1 MNNWVKSIRLL
12 TLVAVTAIAL
22 AACGDKRDEA
32 SNAGAGNSGT
42 ESTQTNTSEH
52 MENQGD
58 EDKLS
63 GTIEID
69 GSSTVYPMIEAIA
82 EEFGKEHGNVRVS
95 VGTSGTG
102 GGFKRFVGGEIAIS
116 NASRPIK
123 DKEAEEAKA
132 NGIEY
137 VELTVAYDGLPI
149 VVNKDNSWV
158 DNITLDEL
166 KKIYEP
172 NSKVKT
178 WADVREGWPNEE
190 IKIYSPGADHGTF
203 DYFTEEINGKAKESR
218 NDGQIT
224 FSADTNAI
232 VQGVAGDKNAIGYF
246 GYSFFEE
253 NQDKLKLVPV
263 DNGTATVAPT
273 IDAIKDGSYAPLSRP
288 LLIYV
293 SKKQMEKP
301 EVKAYVEY
309 CLMTAGSIAEEVG
322 YVPLPQEKYDEQL
335 NQLT

>member
-1 MNNWVKSIRLL
+1 MKKWGKQIMLL
-12 TLVAVTAIAL
+12 TLVAVMAFAL
-22 AACGDKRDEA
+22 AACGGKKEDT
-32 SNAGAGNSGT
+32 SNAGAGNTGT
-42 ESTQTNTSEH
+42 ESTQTNTANNT
-52 MENQGD
+52 ENQGS

-69 GSSTVYPMIEAIA
+69 GSSTVYPMTEAIA
-82 EEFGKEHGNVRVS
+82 EEFGKEHGDVRVS

-102 GGFKRFVGGEIAIS
+102 GGFKRFIAGETAIS

-123 DKEAEEAKA
+123 DKEAEDAKA
-132 NGIEY
+132 NGVEY
-137 VELTVAYDGLPI
+137 LELTVAYDGLSI

-158 DNITLDEL
+158 DKITLDEL

-203 DYFTEEINGKAKESR
+203 DYFTEEINGKAQESR

-273 IDAIKDGSYAPLSRP
+273 LDTIKDGSYAPLSRP

-309 CLMTAGSIAEEVG
+309 YLKTAGSIAEEVG

-335 NQLT
+335 NQLK

>member
-1 MNNWVKSIRLL
+1 MLL
-12 TLVAVTAIAL
+12 TLVAVMAFAL
-22 AACGDKRDEA
+22 AACGGKKEET
-32 SNAGAGNSGT
+32 SNAAGNSGT
-42 ESTQTNTSEH
+42 ESTQTNTANNT
-52 MENQGD
+52 ENQGS

-69 GSSTVYPMIEAIA
+69 GSSTVYPMTEAIA
-82 EEFGKEHGNVRVS
+82 EEFGKEHSAVRVS

-102 GGFKRFVGGEIAIS
+102 GGFKRFIAGETAIS

-123 DKEAEEAKA
+123 DKEAEDAKA

-137 VELTVAYDGLPI
+137 LELTVAYDGLSI
-149 VVNKDNSWV
+149 VVNKDNTWV
-158 DNITLDEL
+158 DKITLDEL

-203 DYFTEEINGKAKESR
+203 DYFTEEINGKAQESR

-232 VQGVAGDKNAIGYF
+232 VQGVAGDKNALGYF

-273 IDAIKDGSYAPLSRP
+273 LETIKDGSYSPLSRP

-293 SKKQMEKP
+293 SKKHLEKP

-309 CLMTAGSIAEEVG
+309 YLQTAGSIAEEVG

-335 NQLT
+335 NQLK

>member
-1 MNNWVKSIRLL
+1 LKKWGKQIMLL
-12 TLVAVTAIAL
+12 TLVAVMAFAL
-22 AACGDKRDEA
+22 AACGGKKEET
-32 SNAGAGNSGT
+32 SNAAGNSGT
-42 ESTQTNTSEH
+42 ESTQTNTANNT
-52 MENQGD
+52 ENQGS

-69 GSSTVYPMIEAIA
+69 GSSTVYPMTEAIA
-82 EEFGKEHGNVRVS
+82 EEFGKEHSAVRVS

-102 GGFKRFVGGEIAIS
+102 GGFKRFIAGETAIS

-123 DKEAEEAKA
+123 DKEAEDAKA

-137 VELTVAYDGLPI
+137 LELTVAYDGLSI
-149 VVNKDNSWV
+149 VVNKDNTWV
-158 DNITLDEL
+158 DKITLDEL

-203 DYFTEEINGKAKESR
+203 DYFTEEINGKAQESR

-232 VQGVAGDKNAIGYF
+232 VQGVAGDKNALGYF

-273 IDAIKDGSYAPLSRP
+273 LETIKDGSYSPLSRP

-293 SKKQMEKP
+293 SKKHLEKP

-309 CLMTAGSIAEEVG
+309 YLQTAGSIAEEVG

-335 NQLT
+335 NQLK

>member
-1 MNNWVKSIRLL
+1 MKKWGKQIMLL
-12 TLVAVTAIAL
+12 TLVAVMAFAL
-22 AACGDKRDEA
+22 AACGGKKEET
-32 SNAGAGNSGT
+32 SNAAGNSGT
-42 ESTQTNTSEH
+42 ESTQTNTANNT
-52 MENQGD
+52 ENQGS

-69 GSSTVYPMIEAIA
+69 GSSTVYPMTEAIA
-82 EEFGKEHGNVRVS
+82 EEFGKEHSAVRVS

-102 GGFKRFVGGEIAIS
+102 GGFKRFIAGETAIS

-123 DKEAEEAKA
+123 DKEAEDAKA

-137 VELTVAYDGLPI
+137 LELTVAYDGLSI
-149 VVNKDNSWV
+149 VVNKDNTWV
-158 DNITLDEL
+158 DKITLDEL

-203 DYFTEEINGKAKESR
+203 DYFTEEINGKAQESR

-232 VQGVAGDKNAIGYF
+232 VQGVAGDKNALGYF

-273 IDAIKDGSYAPLSRP
+273 LETIKDGSYSPLSRP

-293 SKKQMEKP
+293 SKKHLEKP

-309 CLMTAGSIAEEVG
+309 YLQTAGSIAEEVG

-335 NQLT
+335 NQLK

>member
-1 MNNWVKSIRLL
+1 MKKWGKQIMLL
-12 TLVAVTAIAL
+12 TLVAVMAFAL
-22 AACGDKRDEA
+22 AACG
-32 SNAGAGNSGT
+32 GNTGT
-42 ESTQTNTSEH
+42 ESTQTNTDIGS
-52 MENQGD
+52 

-69 GSSTVYPMIEAIA
+69 GSSTVYPMTEAIA
-82 EEFGKEHGNVRVS
+82 EEFGKEHSAVRVS

-102 GGFKRFVGGEIAIS
+102 GGFKRFSAGEIAIS

-123 DKEAEEAKA
+123 DKEAEDAKA

-137 VELTVAYDGLPI
+137 LELTVAYDGLSI

-158 DNITLDEL
+158 DKITIDEL

-203 DYFTEEINGKAKESR
+203 DYFTEEINGKAQESR

-232 VQGVAGDKNAIGYF
+232 VQGVAGDKNALGYF

-263 DNGTATVAPT
+263 DNGTAIVTPT
-273 IDAIKDGSYAPLSRP
+273 LDTIKDGSYSPLSRP
-288 LLIYV
+288 LLVYV
-293 SKKQMEKP
+293 SKNQMEKP

-309 CLMTAGSIAEEVG
+309 YLKTAGSIAEEVG

-335 NQLT
+335 NQLK

>member
-1 MNNWVKSIRLL
+1 MKKWGKQIMLL
-12 TLVAVTAIAL
+12 TLVAVMAFAL
-22 AACGDKRDEA
+22 AACGGKKEDT
-32 SNAGAGNSGT
+32 SNAAGNTGT
-42 ESTQTNTSEH
+42 ESTQTNTANNT
-52 MENQGD
+52 ENQGS

-69 GSSTVYPMIEAIA
+69 GSSTVYPMTEAIA
-82 EEFGKEHGNVRVS
+82 EEFGKEHGDVRVS

-102 GGFKRFVGGEIAIS
+102 GGFKRFIAGETAIS

-123 DKEAEEAKA
+123 DKEAEDAKA
-132 NGIEY
+132 NGVEY
-137 VELTVAYDGLPI
+137 LELTVAYDGLSI

-158 DNITLDEL
+158 DKITLDEL

-203 DYFTEEINGKAKESR
+203 DYFTEEINGKAQESR

-273 IDAIKDGSYAPLSRP
+273 LDTIKDGSYAPLSRP

-309 CLMTAGSIAEEVG
+309 YLKTAGNIAEEVG

-335 NQLT
+335 NQLK

>member
-1 MNNWVKSIRLL
+1 MLL
-12 TLVAVTAIAL
+12 TLVAVMAFAL
-22 AACGDKRDEA
+22 AACGGKKEDT
-32 SNAGAGNSGT
+32 SNAGAGNTGT
-42 ESTQTNTSEH
+42 ESTQTNTANNT
-52 MENQGD
+52 ENQGS

-69 GSSTVYPMIEAIA
+69 GSSTVYPMTEAIA
-82 EEFGKEHGNVRVS
+82 EEFGKEHGDVRVS

-102 GGFKRFVGGEIAIS
+102 GGFKRFIAGETAIS

-123 DKEAEEAKA
+123 DKEAEDAKA

-137 VELTVAYDGLPI
+137 LELTVAYDGLSI

-158 DNITLDEL
+158 DKITLDEL

-203 DYFTEEINGKAKESR
+203 DYFTEEINGKAQESR

-273 IDAIKDGSYAPLSRP
+273 LDTIKDGSYAPLSRP

-293 SKKQMEKP
+293 SKKHMEKP

-309 CLMTAGSIAEEVG
+309 YLKTAGSIAEEVG

-335 NQLT
+335 NQLK

>member
-1 MNNWVKSIRLL
+1 MKKWGKQIMLL
-12 TLVAVTAIAL
+12 TLVAVMAFTL
-22 AACGDKRDEA
+22 AACGGKKDDT
-32 SNAGAGNSGT
+32 SNASAGNTGT
-42 ESTQTNTSEH
+42 DSTQTNTANNT
-52 MENQGD
+52 ENQGS

-69 GSSTVYPMIEAIA
+69 GSSTVYPMTEAIA
-82 EEFGKEHGNVRVS
+82 EEFGKEHSAVRVS

-102 GGFKRFVGGEIAIS
+102 GGFKRFAAGETAIS

-123 DKEAEEAKA
+123 DKEAEDAKA

-137 VELTVAYDGLPI
+137 LELTVAYDGLSI
-149 VVNKDNSWV
+149 VVNKDNAWV
-158 DNITLDEL
+158 DKITLDEL

-203 DYFTEEINGKAKESR
+203 DYFTEEINGKAQESR

-263 DNGTATVAPT
+263 DNGTATVTPT
-273 IDAIKDGSYAPLSRP
+273 LDTIKDGSYSPLSRP

-309 CLMTAGSIAEEVG
+309 YLTTAGSIAEEVG

-335 NQLT
+335 NQLK

>member
-1 MNNWVKSIRLL
+1 MKKWGKQIMLL
-12 TLVAVTAIAL
+12 TLVAVMAFAL
-22 AACGDKRDEA
+22 AACGGKKEET
-32 SNAGAGNSGT
+32 SNAAGNSGT
-42 ESTQTNTSEH
+42 ESTQTNTANNT
-52 MENQGD
+52 ENQGS

-69 GSSTVYPMIEAIA
+69 GSSTVYPMTEAIA
-82 EEFGKEHGNVRVS
+82 EEFGKEHSAVRVS

-102 GGFKRFVGGEIAIS
+102 GGFKRFIAGETAIS

-123 DKEAEEAKA
+123 DKEAEDAKA

-137 VELTVAYDGLPI
+137 LELTVAYDGLSI
-149 VVNKDNSWV
+149 VVNKDNTWV
-158 DNITLDEL
+158 DKITLDEL

-203 DYFTEEINGKAKESR
+203 DYFTEEINGKAQESR

-273 IDAIKDGSYAPLSRP
+273 LETIKDGSYSPLSRP

-293 SKKQMEKP
+293 SKKHLEKP

-309 CLMTAGSIAEEVG
+309 YLQTAGSIAEEVG

-335 NQLT
+335 NQLK

>member
-1 MNNWVKSIRLL
+1 MKKWGKQIMLL
-12 TLVAVTAIAL
+12 TLVAVMAFAL
-22 AACGDKRDEA
+22 AACGGKKEDT
-32 SNAGAGNSGT
+32 SNAGAGNTGT
-42 ESTQTNTSEH
+42 ESTQTNTANNT
-52 MENQGD
+52 ENQGS

-69 GSSTVYPMIEAIA
+69 GSSTVYPMTEAIA
-82 EEFGKEHGNVRVS
+82 EEFGKEHGDVRVS

-102 GGFKRFVGGEIAIS
+102 GGFKRFIAGETAIS

-123 DKEAEEAKA
+123 DKEAEDAKA
-132 NGIEY
+132 NGVEY
-137 VELTVAYDGLPI
+137 LELTVAYDGLSI

-158 DNITLDEL
+158 DKITLDEL

-172 NSKVKT
+172 NSKAKT

-203 DYFTEEINGKAKESR
+203 DYFTEEINGKAQESR

-273 IDAIKDGSYAPLSRP
+273 LDTIKDGSYAPLSRP

-309 CLMTAGSIAEEVG
+309 YLKTAGSIAEEVG

-335 NQLT
+335 NQLK

>member
-1 MNNWVKSIRLL
+1 MLL
-12 TLVAVTAIAL
+12 TLVAVMAFAL
-22 AACGDKRDEA
+22 AACGGKKEDT
-32 SNAGAGNSGT
+32 SNAGAGNTGT
-42 ESTQTNTSEH
+42 ESTQTNTANNT
-52 MENQGD
+52 ENQGS

-69 GSSTVYPMIEAIA
+69 GSSTVYPMTEAIA
-82 EEFGKEHGNVRVS
+82 EEFGKEHGDVRVS

-102 GGFKRFVGGEIAIS
+102 GGFKRFIAGETAIS

-123 DKEAEEAKA
+123 DKEAEDAKA
-132 NGIEY
+132 NGVEY
-137 VELTVAYDGLPI
+137 LELTVAYDGLSI

-158 DNITLDEL
+158 DKITLDEL

-203 DYFTEEINGKAKESR
+203 DYFTEEINGKAQESR

-273 IDAIKDGSYAPLSRP
+273 LDTIKDGSYAPLSRP

-309 CLMTAGSIAEEVG
+309 YLKTAGSIAEEVG

-335 NQLT
+335 NQLK

>member
-1 MNNWVKSIRLL
+1 MKKWGKQIMLL
-12 TLVAVTAIAL
+12 TLVAVMAFAL
-22 AACGDKRDEA
+22 AACGGKKEDT
-32 SNAGAGNSGT
+32 SNAGAGNTGT
-42 ESTQTNTSEH
+42 ESTQTNTANNT
-52 MENQGD
+52 NQGS

-69 GSSTVYPMIEAIA
+69 GSSTVYPMTEAIA
-82 EEFGKEHGNVRVS
+82 EEFGKEHSDVRVS

-102 GGFKRFVGGEIAIS
+102 GGFKRFIAGETAIS

-123 DKEAEEAKA
+123 DKEAEDAKA
-132 NGIEY
+132 NGVEY
-137 VELTVAYDGLPI
+137 LELTVAYDGLSI

-158 DNITLDEL
+158 DKITLDEL

-203 DYFTEEINGKAKESR
+203 DYFTEEINGKAQESR

-273 IDAIKDGSYAPLSRP
+273 LDTIKDGSYAPLSRP

-309 CLMTAGSIAEEVG
+309 YLKTAGSIAEEVG

-335 NQLT
+335 NQLK